1 MESQQDIV
9 DLTINDDDD
18 CFFLTEPS
26 ETAANSLKMNG
37 MEGNKETAKQN
48 HEDVSVCGSED
59 GESVYGS
66 EDGEINAK
74 QNQED
79 DTFSVYGSEDGE
91 ITAKQNQEDDT
102 FSVYGSEDGE
112 IAAKQN
118 QEDDTLSVYGSED
131 GEIAAKQNQE
141 DDTLSVYGS
150 KDGEIATEEKEEESK
165 KIIFKR
171 IWSNFRKKP
180 RKATP
185 QSAAFDVYSC
195 SHKTIYPGQMERFSL
210 GFKMK
215 MPKGYCAKIYG
226 RLGMTVKHGIHL
238 AGGISIIDGDFRGPI
253 SICLKNSHRSC
264 PYEFQVNDRVAQM
277 MIERVDDF
285 EWIEGTE
292 DDFKIE
298 GVSENASEGQCGRK
312 RIRNL
317 EGFGSTGI

>member
-1 MESQQDIV
+1 MELQQDIV
-9 DLTINDDDD
+9 NLTINDDDD
-18 CFFLTEPS
+18 GFFLTEPS
-26 ETAANSLKMNG
+26 EMAANSLKMNG
-37 MEGNKETAKQN
+37 MEGNKKTAKQN

-79 DTFSVYGSEDGE
+79 DTLSVYGSDESVYGSEDGEITAKQNQEDDTFSVYGSEDGEIAAKQNQEDDTLSVYGSYESVYGSEDGE

-131 GEIAAKQNQE
+131 CEIA
-141 DDTLSVYGS
+141 T
-150 KDGEIATEEKEEESK
+150 ATEEKEEESK

-180 RKATP
+180 RKAMP

-226 RLGMTVKHGIHL
+226 RSGMTVKHGIHL
-238 AGGISIIDGDFRGPI
+238 AGGISIIDGDFREPI
-253 SICLKNSHRSC
+253 SICLKNSHQSC
-264 PYEFQVNDRVAQM
+264 PYEIKVNDRVAQM

-285 EWIEGTE
+285 E
-292 DDFKIE
+292 
-298 GVSENASEGQCGRK
+298 
-312 RIRNL
+312 
-317 EGFGSTGI
+317 

>member
-26 ETAANSLKMNG
+26 EIANSLKMNG

-66 EDGEINAK
+66 EDGEITTK

-79 DTFSVYGSEDGE
+79 DTLSVYGSEDSE
-91 ITAKQNQEDDT
+91 IT
-102 FSVYGSEDGE
+102 
-112 IAAKQN
+112 AKQN

-131 GEIAAKQNQE
+131 GKIVTDKE
-141 DDTLSVYGS
+141 
-150 KDGEIATEEKEEESK
+150 EEKEEESK

-171 IWSNFRKKP
+171 IWSNFGKKP
-180 RKATP
+180 RKAMP

-226 RLGMTVKHGIHL
+226 RLGMTVKDGIHL
-238 AGGISIIDGDFRGPI
+238 AGGVSIID
-253 SICLKNSHRSC
+253 
-264 PYEFQVNDRVAQM
+264 
-277 MIERVDDF
+277 
-285 EWIEGTE
+285 
-292 DDFKIE
+292 
-298 GVSENASEGQCGRK
+298 
-312 RIRNL
+312 
-317 EGFGSTGI
+317 